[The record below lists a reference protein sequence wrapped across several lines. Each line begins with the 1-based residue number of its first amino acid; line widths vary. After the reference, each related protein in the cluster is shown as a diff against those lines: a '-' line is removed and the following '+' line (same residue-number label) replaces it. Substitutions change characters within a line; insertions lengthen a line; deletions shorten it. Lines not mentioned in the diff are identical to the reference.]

1 MQAVLFLSFL
11 EKLKTQRSKSF
22 FLWGNQDTVLSSR
35 GLCSCRSLPWLFPE
49 LGYPLD
55 PSKDWSFW
63 LYFKVSC
70 RTGGTIQVTENFDLD
85 QNISC
90 WRCILKAAFRCSK
103 FFKFTNPS
111 PLRTILTAFV
121 LLSIQRSSEN
131 LPLSVSNVIYF
142 ICGHFLLLCVV
153 HIGSGYSN

>member
-11 EKLKTQRSKSF
+11 AKLKIQRSKSF

-35 GLCSCRSLPWLFPE
+35 GLCSCQSLPWRFPE
-49 LGYPLD
+49 LGYLLD

-70 RTGGTIQVTENFDLD
+70 RTGGTIQITENFDLD

-90 WRCILKAAFRCSK
+90 SRCILQPAFRCSK
-103 FFKFTNPS
+103 IFKFTNPS
-111 PLRTILTAFV
+111 PLPTILTTLV
-121 LLSIQRSSEN
+121 LPSIQRSSEN
-131 LPLSVSNVIYF
+131 LSPSVSNVIYF